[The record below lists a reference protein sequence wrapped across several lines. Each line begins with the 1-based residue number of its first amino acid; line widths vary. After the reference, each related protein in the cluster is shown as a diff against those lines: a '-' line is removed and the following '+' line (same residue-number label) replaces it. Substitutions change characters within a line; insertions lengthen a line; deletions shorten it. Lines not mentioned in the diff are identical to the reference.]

1 MKLSPDFDYLRPF
14 RSDLIRVGPLGDCGY
29 VIPRSVAENTN
40 TIYSIGISTDWE
52 FEVEMA
58 VRNPNIDIRAFDRTS
73 GWTVFAFVALRDLL
87 RGDPSELQGMPVHAR
102 LKSAFHYLKLSI
114 KFRIFFSGRK
124 KFERKWVRESSSLKS
139 EVSFADSIQG
149 LFDKNEVML
158 KIDIEGGEYELSESL
173 IECIKKNSENI
184 NSVVMEFH
192 DTRTRRIEFEFLVE
206 GISSVVPIVHIHG
219 NNCVAVAPDGLPEV
233 VEITFAKD
241 CERKHSDNLNFPL
254 GGLDFPND
262 RSLPD
267 LSFSFSEST

>member
-1 MKLSPDFDYLRPF
+1 MKLAPSFEYLKPYK
-14 RSDLIRVGPLGDCGY
+14 SDLIRVGPQGDCGY

-40 TIYSIGISTDWE
+40 AMYSIGISTDWE

-58 VRNPNIDIRAFDRTS
+58 ARNPKLNIQAFDRTS

-87 RGDPSELQGMPVHAR
+87 RGDPSESEKMTINAR
-102 LKSAFHYLKLSI
+102 FKSAIRFFNLSLQ
-114 KFRIFFSGRK
+114 FRLFFSGRK

-139 EVSFADSIQG
+139 EISFADSIQG
-149 LFDKNEVML
+149 LFEKDEVML

-173 IECIKKNSENI
+173 IECIKKNSEKI

-192 DTRTRRIEFEFLVE
+192 DTRVRRIEFEYLVQ

-219 NNCVAVAPDGLPEV
+219 NNCVVVASDGLPEV

-241 CERKHSDNLNFPL
+241 CESSYSDTLSFPL
-254 GGLDFPND
+254 AGLDFPND
-262 RSLPD
+262 PTKPD
-267 LSFSFSEST
+267 ISFSFIEV